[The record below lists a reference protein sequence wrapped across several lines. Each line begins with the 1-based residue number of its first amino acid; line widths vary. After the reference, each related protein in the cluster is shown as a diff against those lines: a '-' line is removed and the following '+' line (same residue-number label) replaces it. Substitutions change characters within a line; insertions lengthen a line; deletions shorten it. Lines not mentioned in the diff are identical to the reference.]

1 MAKTILWNTFFPF
14 LSSFLGAR
22 QLGNHWGTENW
33 TEQRPE
39 TRQTWGLYVEKEE
52 MASEGLAQGEI
63 QLLKSS
69 FFSFKSIRD
78 ALWMLN
84 KLLCHHVLQL
94 DRSFHFHAFLP
105 SLLSLIYIISFLS
118 FIFNPWLCCYVAK
131 IFLLCFCFLQ
141 RFFVLDNGILKYSKS
156 PIDVSSSD
164 CNSGAAWP
172 KLCSAVSQQ
181 KHLQRRC
188 HDVQRTSKGSATLNR
203 RLNFTN
209 VNEIY
214 WPQKS
219 DLH

>member
-1 MAKTILWNTFFPF
+1 MAKTILWNTFFLF
-14 LSSFLGAR
+14 FLKSLLLLSSFLGAR

-33 TEQRPE
+33 TEQCPE

-52 MASEGLAQGEI
+52 MASEGLAQGMI

-69 FFSFKSIRD
+69 FFSFKSIRVT
-78 ALWMLN
+78 LWMLN

-105 SLLSLIYIISFLS
+105 SFS
-118 FIFNPWLCCYVAK
+118 FIFNARLCCYVAK
-131 IFLLCFCFLQ
+131 IFPLCFCFLQ

-172 KLCSAVSQQ
+172 KLCSAMSQQ

-188 HDVQRTSKGSATLNR
+188 HDVRRISKGSATLNR

-214 WPQKS
+214 WPQSS
-219 DLH
+219 DL